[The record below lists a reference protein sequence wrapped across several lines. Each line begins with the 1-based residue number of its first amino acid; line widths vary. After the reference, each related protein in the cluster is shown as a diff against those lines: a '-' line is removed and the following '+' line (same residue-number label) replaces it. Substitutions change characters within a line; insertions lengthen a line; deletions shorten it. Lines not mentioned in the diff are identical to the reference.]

1 MTSIISIIPIST
13 LLIMGI
19 AIAVSFI
26 NMTINRLLVTRLVG
40 WEQYRSMQREI
51 SEYRSQTMAA
61 MRSKDQKLLEKL
73 KRKESQ
79 INSMQMK
86 ISKPQLYLFP
96 ISMSYI
102 VIWFF
107 FLTPTYAA
115 VSTVAYLPGI
125 GSISYVIWYFICSLM
140 FGTLASRVIGV
151 NPLQ

>member
-13 LLIMGI
+13 LLIMAI

-51 SEYRSQTMAA
+51 SEYRSQTMKA
-61 MRSKDQKLLEKL
+61 MRAKDQKLLEKL

-115 VSTVAYLPGI
+115 VPTVAYLPGI

>member
-1 MTSIISIIPIST
+1 MTSVISIIPIST
-13 LLIMGI
+13 LLIMAI

-51 SEYRSQTMAA
+51 SEYRSQTMKA
-61 MRSKDQKLLEKL
+61 MRAKDQKLLEKL

-115 VSTVAYLPGI
+115 VPTVAYLPGI

>member
-1 MTSIISIIPIST
+1 
-13 LLIMGI
+13 
-19 AIAVSFI
+19 
-26 NMTINRLLVTRLVG
+26 
-40 WEQYRSMQREI
+40 MQREI
-51 SEYRSQTMAA
+51 NEYRSQTMAA

-73 KRKESQ
+73 KKKESQ

-102 VIWFF
+102 VIWIF
-107 FLTPTYAA
+107 FLTPTFAA

-125 GSISYVIWYFICSLM
+125 GSVSYVIWYFICSLL